1 MYFLARRPSCRHG
14 CCCCCSW
21 HRRRDVEGPLG
32 TQPGLAL
39 AGPRRPLPALAGPC
53 QSLPVLAS
61 PCQPLPALASP
72 YRVVRVFTATEG
84 RSRRAPNENRPRSRS
99 HPSIPRAEF
108 LVLSHVRVP
117 FTSHSLLELGP
128 RAYPSAE
135 AKLSL
140 LIPNTKSSTTKKEI
154 WTKRRWVACMPPPLP
169 LQYANGPARQSTDWH
184 WRVCTKDRQ
193 VCTVPYVCAYLVPWS
208 ACSLCSGSPGSPAP
222 VSHVVAP
229 LMSRGTAFLDA
240 DEYCNNNDRSVVV
253 VVVVHNARIIV
264 ASVITTTNT
273 TKYSQSSSTS
283 KNGQHTTTTSVR
295 R

>member
-21 HRRRDVEGPLG
+21 HRRRDVEGPWDTTG
-32 TQPGLAL
+32 FD
-39 AGPRRPLPALAGPC
+39 PRRPLPALAGPC

-140 LIPNTKSSTTKKEI
+140 LIPNTKSSTT
-154 WTKRRWVACMPPPLP
+154 TCPRRKRIGRNDDGSGLLASRGVRIF
-169 LQYANGPARQSTDWH
+169 G
-184 WRVCTKDRQ
+184 
-193 VCTVPYVCAYLVPWS
+193 CAAVDTI
-208 ACSLCSGSPGSPAP
+208 CF
-222 VSHVVAP
+222 SHVWKHSLLVKKIQIQ
-229 LMSRGTAFLDA
+229 LIRDQA
-240 DEYCNNNDRSVVV
+240 DS
-253 VVVVHNARIIV
+253 
-264 ASVITTTNT
+264 
-273 TKYSQSSSTS
+273 KYVS
-283 KNGQHTTTTSVR
+283 
-295 R
+295 